1 VEEIFRNTTSTD
13 WATYIFMGSL
23 LMLAISKALR
33 PLKFQEFLQ
42 LIVTD
47 KYFFLQGKET
57 TLFSWFHF
65 FIVATQVLSM
75 SLFLFLGIELF
86 FEQAFSEIDF
96 LYTKVT
102 FAYSFF
108 LVAKIFVEKIIG
120 YVFAIEKEINS
131 YVFQK
136 ISYINLLSILLFTAN
151 ILLIYTFPL
160 NKIVWIVFA
169 ILVLILYLVF
179 MFYILKSKQKII
191 ANNLFYFILY
201 LCALEISPF
210 IILYKVIV

>member
-1 VEEIFRNTTSTD
+1 
-13 WATYIFMGSL
+13 MGSL

-33 PLKFQEFLQ
+33 PFKFQEFLQ

-65 FIVATQVLSM
+65 FIVATQVLSI

-86 FEQAFSEIDF
+86 FEKTFSEIDF
-96 LYTKVT
+96 LFTKVV
-102 FAYSFF
+102 FAYSLF
-108 LVAKIFVEKIIG
+108 LVTKIFIEKIIG

-131 YVFQK
+131 YLFQK
-136 ISYINLLSILLFTAN
+136 ISYKNLLSLLLLISN

-160 NKIVWIVFA
+160 NKVLWIVFA
-169 ILVLILYLVF
+169 TLVLILHLVF